1 MTDRSAENRPL
12 VVVSLDGLA
21 SSFLGPYGNT
31 WFPTPGFDA
40 LAADAMLFERVFA
53 PSIDPTETLAR
64 CWQVVP
70 GAVAATDSLARRLI
84 GRGVNCRLVTDEP
97 SIGELGRRSGFDTIL
112 LKDDA
117 SSGQARA
124 ADLDS
129 TDALRKIGGVL
140 RTLERRGADGLTWVH
155 LSGPARIWDAPLDLQ
170 QELRDD
176 DDPEPGEWLAPPVD
190 LDPTKLDPAAAEDA
204 RFRLQLAYA
213 AQVRVWDAA
222 IEFLRDGLEALA
234 ADDAESADGPS
245 GAVRLVVVGTRGF
258 ATGLH
263 GPCGDFDRAGDETL
277 QVPVLIATA
286 PDDAGLRVDRLGSL
300 EELSALLESEA
311 FSARLGPEPPSTERL
326 DPWSACRRD
335 LRPTGPDRLF
345 WSTSNGASIRTV
357 HWLLT
362 LDRSGTASLFV
373 KPDDRFEMND
383 VAGRLP
389 HEVELLSAAL
399 RAWEVDR
406 SPGSLAFTSPLP
418 PPPGAA

>member
-1 MTDRSAENRPL
+1 MNDRSAADRPI

-21 SSFLGPYGNT
+21 ASFLGPYGNT

-53 PSIDPTETLAR
+53 PSTDPAETLAR
-64 CWQVVP
+64 CWQVDSETF
-70 GAVAATDSLARRLI
+70 AAASLPRRLI
-84 GRGVNCRLVTDEP
+84 GRGLTCRLVTDDP

-112 LKDDA
+112 LKEDA
-117 SSGQARA
+117 SAVQARA
-124 ADLDS
+124 ADVDS

-140 RTLERRGADGLTWVH
+140 RTLERRGSDGLTWIH
-155 LSGPARIWDAPLDLQ
+155 LSGPARIWDAPLELQ
-170 QELRDD
+170 HELRDE
-176 DDPEPGEWLAPPVD
+176 DDPEPGEWLVPPID
-190 LDPTKLDPAAAEDA
+190 LDPTKLDPASGEDA

-222 IEFLRDGLEALA
+222 IEFLRDGLEAFA
-234 ADDAESADGPS
+234 ADKSDSADGPS
-245 GAVRLVVVGTRGF
+245 SAVRLIVVGTRGF

-263 GPCGDFDRAGDETL
+263 GPCGDFGRAGDETL

-286 PDDAGLRVDRLGSL
+286 PDDVGLRVDRLGSL
-300 EELSALLESEA
+300 EELALLLESESV
-311 FSARLGPEPPSTERL
+311 SARIAPIPISTERL

-335 LRPTGPDRLF
+335 LRSTGPDRLF
-345 WSTSNGASIRTV
+345 WSTGNGSAIRTA

-362 LDRSGTASLFV
+362 LDRSGSASLFV

-383 VAGRLP
+383 VAGRLS
-389 HEVELLSAAL
+389 HEVEWLSAAL